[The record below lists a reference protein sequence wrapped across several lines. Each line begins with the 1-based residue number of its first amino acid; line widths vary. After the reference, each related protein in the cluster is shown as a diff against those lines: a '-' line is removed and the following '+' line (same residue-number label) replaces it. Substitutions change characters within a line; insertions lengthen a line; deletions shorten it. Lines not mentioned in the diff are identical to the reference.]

1 MVTYHGRT
9 LMPGRGQGPVV
20 AISPLSLWGGL
31 DPVTGLVIDRSH
43 PALGRSLAGTV
54 LVMASGRG
62 SSSSSSVI
70 AEALRLGTAPAAIIL
85 AEPDAILVIGAMVA
99 DALYQRSCPIVVLA
113 PEDHA
118 ALAAVR
124 AAEVGAT
131 DDGAVVTVS

>member
-1 MVTYHGRT
+1 MTFHGRT
-9 LMPGRGQGPVV
+9 LMPGAGQGQVV

-31 DPVTGLVIDRSH
+31 DPLTGLVIDRSH

-70 AEALRLGTAPAAIIL
+70 AEALRLGTAPAAIVL
-85 AEPDAILVIGAMVA
+85 SEPDAILVIGAMVA
-99 DALYQRSCPIVVLA
+99 DALYNRACPIVVLS

-118 ALAAVR
+118 AVASAR
-124 AAEVGAT
+124 IAEVAAAA
-131 DDGAVVTVS
+131 DGASVSAS